1 MKDITKKI
9 KKKILKLD
17 SVEERMKFL
26 KDKYKGKTAVIL
38 ATGPTLNDHDFDK
51 MKDIFSKR
59 DDLVIIPVK
68 HAYSTTKE
76 TSDFHVINLFSMD
89 RKNPTIYDDDNTIV
103 LFNVAKSFQKEHLDI
118 IVDNNHPCDIWFPV
132 LNPPYI
138 DDTQT
143 IQATKNYDL
152 FWMMGEKCES
162 IWGKSIMYSTA
173 IPLALHIGC
182 RDIVTIGW
190 DLGTGEHFYEKE
202 YGDVDVKYT
211 QEAIDNTPELYDWCV
226 ENNINL
232 RILSNKN
239 PADSRIER
247 IKTIMDI

>member
-1 MKDITKKI
+1 
-9 KKKILKLD
+9 
-17 SVEERMKFL
+17 
-26 KDKYKGKTAVIL
+26 
-38 ATGPTLNDHDFDK
+38 
-51 MKDIFSKR
+51 
-59 DDLVIIPVK
+59 
-68 HAYSTTKE
+68 
-76 TSDFHVINLFSMD
+76 MD